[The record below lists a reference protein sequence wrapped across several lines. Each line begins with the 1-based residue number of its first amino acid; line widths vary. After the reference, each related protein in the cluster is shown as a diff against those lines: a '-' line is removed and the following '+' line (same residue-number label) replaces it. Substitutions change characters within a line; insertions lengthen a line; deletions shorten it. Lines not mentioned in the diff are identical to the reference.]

1 LSRWVFQTDS
11 RTSRVLRWGRLAA
24 VKACRGWIVW
34 KQVREIAV
42 EVVGDVRCSWWSLA
56 LTDIA

>member
-1 LSRWVFQTDS
+1 
-11 RTSRVLRWGRLAA
+11 
-24 VKACRGWIVW
+24 VW